1 MQFPPGNYQEEILN
15 RETRIVQARRKGI
28 FPTQFDVI
36 SPPPLI
42 EAEGT
47 FTVAIQSAAFG
58 ASSELVFCMISFF
71 SILFLGFFLGMR
83 HATDADHV
91 VAVTNIVS
99 QQRSIRSAA
108 WTGVMWG
115 IGHSLTV
122 FVVGAA
128 IACFGFVVSKRM
140 GLSLELSVGIM
151 LIVLGL
157 LNLNATF
164 RWFGEARHGHKV
176 DGVEGGQLDRWLRV
190 FAPGSP
196 FRPLVIGIVHG
207 LAGSA
212 AVALLVLPLMHD
224 AFGAITYLLIFGV
237 GTVAGMMIVTA
248 AIAAP
253 IRYAAEHSANWHRV
267 LGGLAGATSFCLGAF
282 LVYQIGFV
290 QKLFLTGL

>member
-1 MQFPPGNYQEEILN
+1 
-15 RETRIVQARRKGI
+15 
-28 FPTQFDVI
+28 
-36 SPPPLI
+36 
-42 EAEGT
+42 
-47 FTVAIQSAAFG
+47 
-58 ASSELVFCMISFF
+58 MISFF

-108 WTGVMWG
+108 WTGVLWG

-164 RWFGEARHGHKV
+164 RWFGEARRGPQV
-176 DGVEGGQLDRWLRV
+176 DGGETPRLDRWLG
-190 FAPGSP
+190 FFSTGSSL
-196 FRPLVIGIVHG
+196 RPLVIGIVHG

-212 AVALLVLPLMHD
+212 AVALLVLPLMRD

-253 IRYAAEHSANWHRV
+253 IRYAAEHSAHWHRV

-290 QKLFLTGL
+290 QKLFLADL

>member
-1 MQFPPGNYQEEILN
+1 M
-15 RETRIVQARRKGI
+15 T
-28 FPTQFDVI
+28 
-36 SPPPLI
+36 
-42 EAEGT
+42 
-47 FTVAIQSAAFG
+47 
-58 ASSELVFCMISFF
+58 ISFY
-71 SILFLGFFLGMR
+71 SILVLGFFLGMR

-91 VAVTNIVS
+91 VAITNIVS

-108 WTGVMWG
+108 WTGVLWG

-128 IACFGFVVSKRM
+128 IACFGFVVSKRI

-151 LIVLGL
+151 LIVLGW
-157 LNLNATF
+157 LNLHAAF
-164 RWFGEARHGHKV
+164 RWPGKAGGEEQTDAAEAAR
-176 DGVEGGQLDRWLRV
+176 LDRWLR
-190 FAPGSP
+190 FFSTGSP

-212 AVALLVLPLMHD
+212 AVALLVLPLMRD
-224 AFGAITYLLIFGV
+224 TFGAITYLLIFGA

-253 IRYAAEHSANWHRV
+253 IRYAAEHSAHWHRV
-267 LGGLAGATSFCLGAF
+267 LGGLAGATSFGLGAF

-290 QKLFLTGL
+290 QKLFLANL

>member
-1 MQFPPGNYQEEILN
+1 
-15 RETRIVQARRKGI
+15 
-28 FPTQFDVI
+28 
-36 SPPPLI
+36 
-42 EAEGT
+42 
-47 FTVAIQSAAFG
+47 
-58 ASSELVFCMISFF
+58 MISFF

-108 WTGVMWG
+108 WIGVLWG

-122 FVVGAA
+122 FAVGGA

-164 RWFGEARHGHKV
+164 RWFGETRRGRS
-176 DGVEGGQLDRWLRV
+176 LDVAEAAGIDRGLR
-190 FAPGSP
+190 FLSSRSP
-196 FRPLVIGIVHG
+196 FRPVVIGIVHG

-212 AVALLVLPLMHD
+212 AVALMVLPLMRD
-224 AFGAITYLLIFGV
+224 TFGAIAYLLIFGA
-237 GTVAGMMIVTA
+237 GTVAGMMLVTA

-253 IRYAAEHSANWHRV
+253 IRYAAKHSSNWHRL

-290 QKLFLTGL
+290 QKLFLADL

>member
-1 MQFPPGNYQEEILN
+1 
-15 RETRIVQARRKGI
+15 
-28 FPTQFDVI
+28 
-36 SPPPLI
+36 
-42 EAEGT
+42 
-47 FTVAIQSAAFG
+47 
-58 ASSELVFCMISFF
+58 MISFL
-71 SILFLGFFLGMR
+71 SILVLGFFLGMR

-108 WTGVMWG
+108 WIGALWG

-122 FVVGAA
+122 LVVGAA
-128 IACFGFVVSKRM
+128 IACFGLVVSKRM

-164 RWFGEARHGHKV
+164 RWFGETRRGPQADTAEPARV
-176 DGVEGGQLDRWLRV
+176 DRWLR
-190 FAPGSP
+190 FFSTGSSL
-196 FRPLVIGIVHG
+196 RPIVIGIVHG

-212 AVALLVLPLMHD
+212 AVALLVLPLIRD
-224 AFGAITYLLIFGV
+224 AFSAITYLLIFGA

-282 LVYQIGFV
+282 LIYQIGFV
-290 QKLFLTGL
+290 QKLFLAGS